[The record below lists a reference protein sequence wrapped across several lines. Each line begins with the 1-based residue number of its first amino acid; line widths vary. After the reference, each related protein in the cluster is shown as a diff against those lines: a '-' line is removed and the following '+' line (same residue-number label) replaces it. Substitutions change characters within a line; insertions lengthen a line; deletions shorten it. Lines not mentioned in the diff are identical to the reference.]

1 MALKP
6 TLSMKQ
12 TQTLAL
18 TPQLRQSLAMLR
30 LPTVDLVEQIHTEA
44 LENPLLVIGAPPK
57 AKDSPSAYDFALN
70 TVAETVPLGE
80 SIRRQL
86 AMMSLSALTSDIAN
100 YLTGDLSDTGYLE
113 TDIAETAQT
122 LGVTE
127 DDIETAIQA
136 IQSCEPTGVGARN
149 LTECLLLQIVEKG
162 VERDTAEKLLDHTPQ
177 ILNSDWAELSEV
189 LGVPNEQI
197 ETFAALLKTLKPEP
211 VTNHHPD
218 SRPLVADIVVE
229 IGLDR
234 RISVSLSENYLP
246 DLTIDS
252 DLLEQ
257 AKADAKAREYIE
269 TQYTRAQNLIRAVQ
283 YRGETLLRIARA
295 IVAQQHRFFID
306 GTHHMTPLTRR
317 DLGDKLSLHPST
329 IGRAIAGKNL
339 ELDGTLYPLS
349 FFLGAGL
356 KKGMTGEVSAYV
368 VQQTIRQMIEQES
381 PDSPLSDDTIVK
393 KLRADGVDIARRT
406 VAKYRGCM
414 NIPSSFVRRKIAAAQ
429 QAPHRS
435 PGHRNHLNR

>member
-30 LPTVDLVEQIHTEA
+30 LPAVDLVEQIHTEA
-44 LENPLLVIGAPPK
+44 LENPLLVIGAPRK
-57 AKDSPSAYDFALN
+57 AKDSPSAYDVALN

-86 AMMSLSALTSDIAN
+86 AMMSLPALIRDIAN

-113 TDIAETAQT
+113 TDIDETAQT
-122 LGVTE
+122 LGVAGG
-127 DDIETAIQA
+127 DIETAIQA
-136 IQSCEPTGVGARN
+136 IQQCEPTGVGARN

-162 VERDTAEKLLDHTPQ
+162 IERDTAQKLLDHTPR
-177 ILNSDWAELSEV
+177 ILDGERGVLSEV
-189 LGVPNEQI
+189 LGVPDEQI
-197 ETFAALLKTLKPEP
+197 ETFVALLKTLKPEP
-211 VTNHHPD
+211 VANHHPE
-218 SRPLVADIVVE
+218 SRPLVADIIVE
-229 IGLDR
+229 IGKDR
-234 RISVSLSENYLP
+234 RISVSLSESYMP
-246 DLTIDS
+246 DLAIDT

-269 TQYTRAQNLIRAVQ
+269 TQYVRAQNLIRAVR
-283 YRGETLLRIARA
+283 YRGETLVRIARA
-295 IVAQQHRFFID
+295 IVTRQHRFFID

-317 DLGDKLSLHPST
+317 ALADELSLHPST

-368 VQQTIRQMIEQES
+368 VQQIIRRMIEQES

-435 PGHRNHLNR
+435 PGHRNHLN